1 MSDVKKRGLGRG
13 LDALFR
19 DVKSDEQSFRA
30 AHQPAAKTETPAPA
44 KRAENTSK
52 RDENTAAPV
61 KRADE
66 MLRAAEALQAQQQ
79 DAPVENKMMPNA
91 AAQSQAVETK
101 SLPSGVRRIAIEK
114 LSPGKFQ
121 PRHHFDENA
130 LQQLAESIGVHGIL
144 QPLLVRGKGNGTYE
158 IIAGERRWRAA
169 QLAKLHDVPVVVQ
182 DLDDKQA
189 LEIALIENLQRED
202 LSAVEEAEG
211 YQRLINEFG
220 HTQEVI
226 AEQLGKS
233 RSHVANTLRLLKLP
247 QSVRQMVLTGDI
259 SAGHARA
266 LVGAK
271 NPDELADAILKRNL
285 SVRQTEQL
293 VQKSADGKLKAK
305 TKKTKGFVEKNVDL
319 LALEQKI
326 TSTLGLKTTLDTQN
340 NGLSGKVVVE
350 YKSLDQ
356 LDDLVARLTAPRK
369 KSI

>member
-1 MSDVKKRGLGRG
+1 MNDSKKRGLGRG

-19 DVKSDEQSFRA
+19 DIKSDEQSFRA
-30 AHQPAAKTETPAPA
+30 THQASAAQPAETQ
-44 KRAENTSK
+44 
-52 RDENTAAPV
+52 APV

-66 MLRAAEALQAQQQ
+66 MLRAAEALQPVAAAPAAT
-79 DAPVENKMMPNA
+79 APVAKA
-91 AAQSQAVETK
+91 AEAPAVGLTRK
-101 SLPSGVRRIAIEK
+101 IAIEK

-121 PRHHFDENA
+121 PRFHFDDNA
-130 LQQLAESIGVHGIL
+130 LQQLAESIKVHGVL
-144 QPLLVRGKGNGTYE
+144 QPLLVRPKGKDGFE

-169 QLAKLHDVPVVVQ
+169 QIAKLHELPAVVE
-182 DLDDKQA
+182 DLTDKQA

-211 YQRLINEFG
+211 YQRLMDEFG

-271 NPDELADAILKRNL
+271 NPDELADAIMKRSL

-293 VQKSADGKLKAK
+293 VQKSTDGKLKAK
-305 TKKTKGFVEKNVDL
+305 TKKAKGFTEKNVDI

-326 TSTLGLKTTLDTQN
+326 TSTLGLKTQLDTQN
-340 NGLSGKVVVE
+340 NGASGKVIVE

-356 LDDLVARLTAPRK
+356 LDDLVLRLTAPRK
-369 KSI
+369 RA